1 MTFIDFPEISFPVQG
16 IEDVP
21 MPKMYRI
28 RELYENDKIDDI
40 RGHVISEMEKV
51 AIDREWIKGKSIAI
65 TVGSRGIPDNA
76 LIVRTICDTLK
87 KWGAEPFIVPAMGS
101 HGGATAEGQRAI
113 IESYGVTEEFCGAP
127 IRSSMQTKYIG
138 KTEDGRDVYID
149 RNAAEADGIVVVG
162 RIKPHTDFRGPYES
176 GLMKMMVIGLGKQR
190 GAENFHREGPARM
203 GYNIPMFGK
212 AILKHA
218 PVLFGL
224 AILENAYDETAKIE
238 VLRSDEFSD
247 REPPLLLEAKSLLA
261 RSYIE
266 DVDLLIIDQIGK
278 DISGDGMDPNI
289 TGRFCNPYVSGGM
302 RANKMAILDLSAD
315 THGQMAGLGYGD
327 VTTKRCLEKCDFYA
341 SFPNALTSTTFTPF
355 RIPMV
360 LNSDRD
366 AIAAC
371 LKYNGG
377 NDKMNPRVI
386 RIHDT
391 MHMDEIWVSEAL
403 LDEVR
408 ANPNMQIIS
417 EPEEMT
423 FNEQNNL
430 W

>member
-1 MTFIDFPEISFPVQG
+1 M
-16 IEDVP
+16 
-21 MPKMYRI
+21 
-28 RELYENDKIDDI
+28 
-40 RGHVISEMEKV
+40 
-51 AIDREWIKGKSIAI
+51 
-65 TVGSRGIPDNA
+65 
-76 LIVRTICDTLK
+76 
-87 KWGAEPFIVPAMGS
+87 
-101 HGGATAEGQRAI
+101 
-113 IESYGVTEEFCGAP
+113 
-127 IRSSMQTKYIG
+127 
-138 KTEDGRDVYID
+138 
-149 RNAAEADGIVVVG
+149 
-162 RIKPHTDFRGPYES
+162 
-176 GLMKMMVIGLGKQR
+176 
-190 GAENFHREGPARM
+190 
-203 GYNIPMFGK
+203 
-212 AILKHA
+212 KHA

-238 VLRSDEFSD
+238 VLRSDEFAD
-247 REPPLLLEAKSLLA
+247 KEPPLLLEAKLLLA
-261 RSYIE
+261 QSYIK

-302 RANKMAILDLSAD
+302 NAAKMAILDLSAD

-355 RIPMV
+355 RVPMV

-377 NDKMNPRVI
+377 NDIMNPRVI

-403 LDEVR
+403 LAEVQS
-408 ANPNMQIIS
+408 NPNMQIIS
-417 EPEEMT
+417 EPEEMK
-423 FNEQNNL
+423 FNEHDNL